1 MKEWAEKHHWAVAEE
16 KAEEKKQGG
25 GGGRGRKKNPKV
37 GRFETDENGHYK
49 WAGPRPEK
57 VVNYVPVLNAERPNI
72 TREMAGYKFATSG
85 TTLADMIPEEGGR
98 PIRAVV
104 S

>member
-16 KAEEKKQGG
+16 KAEESVRKKQGGG

-49 WAGPRPEK
+49 VRQ
-57 VVNYVPVLNAERPNI
+57 
-72 TREMAGYKFATSG
+72 
-85 TTLADMIPEEGGR
+85 
-98 PIRAVV
+98 
-104 S
+104 